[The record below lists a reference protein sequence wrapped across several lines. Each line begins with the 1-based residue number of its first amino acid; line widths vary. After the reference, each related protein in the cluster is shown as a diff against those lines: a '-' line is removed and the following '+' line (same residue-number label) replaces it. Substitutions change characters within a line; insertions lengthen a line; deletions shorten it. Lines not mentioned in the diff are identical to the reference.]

1 MLERLEIYP
10 YQRMEDEFAPRQAR
24 RKIRP
29 AGSRPQLQLNKI
41 FPAGSLDNAA
51 AWLKSMLRWENL
63 LLATAAVILS
73 RAFILGELLPFIFAF
88 VAVFAAQSRQRSV
101 ILLLFSLIGLATVLP
116 GSVLIADMTALLVM
130 VWILNTEK
138 IQMAKKWWGVPVIT
152 AAVILVVKSAALM
165 ISGLN
170 LYQEMVIVFEAL
182 ISGIVSYVMLHCY
195 DVIKQKK
202 PMVSFSFEEMGAFMV
217 LGIGLIMG
225 IGDLQVAGLAVSGVL
240 CRLGIMIAAYLWGSG
255 GGAIMGVMSGILP
268 SVASSLFAQTL
279 GMYSISG
286 LLAGIFRSFGRLGV
300 IIGYMLGTLALSM
313 FMSDSQLTVLGLW
326 ETGIAS
332 IMFMLLPESLKE
344 KLPVQS
350 LGLLSAH
357 QEVAG
362 QSDDYRLS
370 EALGN
375 RIHHLAQVFDE
386 LSSTFTGQEEIALR
400 PRGNS
405 CLNYLYDELS
415 NGFCEGCHRFNG
427 CWGRE
432 YHSTAQEILEL
443 FCQAE
448 NAGQTN
454 YENLSPALKKKC
466 LHGRELVATV
476 NYLFDNLRINEYWS
490 ERMGES
496 RELVAR
502 QLKGVGQVVRS
513 LADEIEIDSTVDIEL
528 RGHLLKA
535 CKKQGINLKDI
546 SPVSSKGNLLTINV
560 VSASCVDGSG
570 CELSVAP
577 ALSSALGQKLEVCEK
592 NCPAVMGRGA
602 CDFVLRR
609 AFNYQV
615 TSAVAQVAREDKNGD
630 SLIIN
635 TLNEG
640 KELIVLSDGMGVGE
654 KAREESNTAV
664 KLLLDLLESGF
675 NKELALKTINSVLL
689 LRSRSE
695 SFTTMDMMLLD
706 LYNGELD
713 YIKIASA
720 PTFIK
725 SGRQISVLSSSSLP
739 IGILEQVEVN
749 SEKRSLLL
757 RDIILMVSDGVMEAS
772 REQNGEEWIPRLL
785 AQIGSDDPQIIA
797 QQVINRALSLA
808 TGQPG
813 DDMTVIC
820 LRLDMA
826 Q

>member
-10 YQRMEDEFAPRQAR
+10 YQRMEDELAPRQAR
-24 RKIRP
+24 RKLNP
-29 AGSRPQLQLNKI
+29 AWRRPQLRFNKI
-41 FPAGSLDNAA
+41 FPAGSLNYSADR
-51 AWLKSMLRWENL
+51 LRSMLRWENL
-63 LLATAAVILS
+63 LLAAGAVVLS

-88 VAVFAAQSRQRSV
+88 VAVFAAQSRQRSI
-101 ILLLFSLIGLATVLP
+101 ILLLFSLIGLTTVLP
-116 GSVLIADMTALLVM
+116 GSILAANMAVLLVT

-138 IQMAKKWWGVPVIT
+138 IQLGKTWWGVPVIT
-152 AAVILVVKSAALM
+152 TAVILVVKSAALM

-182 ISGIVSYVMLHCY
+182 ISGVISYVMLHCY
-195 DVIKQKK
+195 EVIKQKK
-202 PMVSFSFEEMGAFMV
+202 PMVNFSFEEMGAFMV

-225 IGDLQVAGLAVSGVL
+225 LSDLQVLGLSFSGIL
-240 CRLGIMIAAYLWGSG
+240 CRLGIMIAAYLWGTG

-268 SVASSLFAQTL
+268 SIASSLFAQTL

-300 IIGYMLGTLALSM
+300 IIGFMLGTLALSM
-313 FMSDSQLTVLGLW
+313 FMADSQLTVLGLW

-332 IMFMLLPESLKE
+332 IIFMLLPESLKE

-350 LGLLSAH
+350 LGLISSHKATDS
-357 QEVAG
+357 
-362 QSDDYRLS
+362 QSDDYRLN
-370 EALGN
+370 ETIGN

-386 LSSTFTGQEEIALR
+386 LSSTFTGQEEISLR

-415 NGFCEGCHRFNG
+415 DGFCEGCHRFNG
-427 CWGRE
+427 CWSRE

-448 NAGQTN
+448 SAGQIN
-454 YENLSPALKKKC
+454 YEDLPPSLKKKC
-466 LHGRELVATV
+466 LHGRELVTTV

-490 ERMGES
+490 EKMGES

-513 LADEIEIDSTVDIEL
+513 LADEIEIDSSVDIEL
-528 RGHLLKA
+528 REQLLKA
-535 CKKQGINLKDI
+535 CKKQGISLKDI
-546 SPVSSKGNLLTINV
+546 NPVCSKGELLTINV
-560 VSASCVDGSG
+560 ISASCVDGSG

-577 ALSSALGQKLEVCEK
+577 ALSSALGQKLEVCQK
-592 NCPAVMGRGA
+592 NCPALMGRGA
-602 CDFVLRR
+602 CDFMLKR

-640 KELIVLSDGMGVGE
+640 KELVVLSDGMGVGE
-654 KAREESNTAV
+654 KARDESNTAV
-664 KLLLDLLESGF
+664 KLLLDLLQSGF
-675 NKELALKTINSVLL
+675 DKELALKTINSVLL

-695 SFTTMDMMLLD
+695 SFTTMDMMLID
-706 LYNGELD
+706 LYNAELD

-725 SGRQISVLSSSSLP
+725 RGRQISVLSSSSLP

-749 SEKRSLLL
+749 SEKRSLLP

-772 REQNGEEWIPRLL
+772 REQNGDEWIPRLL
-785 AQIGSDDPQIIA
+785 AQIGENDPQIIA
-797 QQVINRALSLA
+797 QMVINRALSLA
-808 TGQPG
+808 AGKPG
-813 DDMTVIC
+813 DDMTAIC

-826 Q
+826 